1 MARLYAFFQP
11 LQHLLWSDF
20 YLNRTRQLQFMD
32 NMKFKSI
39 TKDTIS
45 LFAIWPHGF
54 LEVHWQQMC
63 STRLLNR
70 LHLTL
75 WRNFTPI
82 PLKHIS
88 SVASNWS
95 AKLFNCLDNTG
106 MLVTP
111 EATFDLMRLH
121 AYQMTF
127 THTHTPVVLHP
138 GSPVSHVFS
147 EHVHS
152 HHSQQAPAQ
161 NDITC
166 NKMPS

>member
-127 THTHTPVVLHP
+127 THTHTCGTSSWESCFTCFLWACP
-138 GSPVSHVFS
+138 FS
-147 EHVHS
+147 SQPASSSTEW
-152 HHSQQAPAQ
+152 HH
-161 NDITC
+161 
-166 NKMPS
+166 M